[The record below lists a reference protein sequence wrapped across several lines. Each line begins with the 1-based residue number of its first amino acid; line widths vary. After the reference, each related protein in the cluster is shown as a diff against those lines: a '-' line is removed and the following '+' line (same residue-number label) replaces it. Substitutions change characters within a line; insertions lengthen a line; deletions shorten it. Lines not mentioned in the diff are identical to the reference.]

1 MAIGRMLGIAG
12 NGSVFTGPELDAMS
26 DEQLREVRRAGAIGA
41 MGAGA

>member
-1 MAIGRMLGIAG
+1 MLGIAG

-26 DEQLREVRRAGAIGA
+26 DEQLCEVRRAGAIGA